1 MQASLDNQIM
11 TNPSAAQNLPDG
23 LILGLESSGAH
34 ASVAI
39 IQNHQ
44 VINQLVRHEKHGH
57 AVYFVDMAADCLAEA
72 GFKFTDLTAIA
83 AGIGPGSFTG
93 LRTCLSAAKGFVLAS
108 DIEAWGINGLRARA
122 FALHHLYAKDK
133 KTLPEVIIATADTR
147 RGPYFWQ
154 AFDAALNPL
163 GSIQEAEPQ
172 EIASQAHSFYPDGQP
187 IIALDAAKEGCH
199 YEDGY
204 EVIDM
209 FAKDIG
215 LLAAQDR
222 QAGMTPLGL
231 EPLYAAQP
239 KLGPSVA

>member
-1 MQASLDNQIM
+1 MQASLDIQTM
-11 TNPSAAQNLPDG
+11 TKKTSHDDSPNE

-34 ASVAI
+34 ASVAVI
-39 IQNHQ
+39 ADGQLIHQ
-44 VINQLVRHEKHGH
+44 LIRHEKHGH

-93 LRTCLSAAKGFVLAS
+93 LRTCLSAAKGFVLAG

-147 RGPYFWQ
+147 RGSYFWQ

-172 EIASQAHSFYPDGQP
+172 EIASQAHSLYPDGQP

-199 YEDGY
+199 HEDGY